1 MSALHQL
8 LKLGKFGRRAGAGGG
23 IGLDFHQGKLS
34 PLRLRHA

>member
-8 LKLGKFGRRAGAGGG
+8 IKLGKFGRPGGRRGG

-34 PLRLRHA
+34 PLRSTR